1 MDKEGG
7 NYTVLAACVAA
18 CVHCPKSA
26 DCFNRAAGGC
36 RGPVCFNSAGGI
48 LADCGNDA
56 DKNSGGFLCA
66 LAAGFIL
73 GGIILAL

>member
-1 MDKEGG
+1 MDKEGS
-7 NYTVLAACVAA
+7 NYTVLAAYVAA

-36 RGPVCFNSAGGI
+36 RGPICFNFAEGI

-56 DKNSGGFLCA
+56 DKNSGGIFVRFGRRLY
-66 LAAGFIL
+66 FRDIV
-73 GGIILAL
+73 LAL